1 MAGYGSNSS
10 DFHTPNDPVH
20 GKQIAHKDTNEP
32 VLTLTKRP
40 YGNEYDSKVHPEF
53 EENHLRHLK
62 DKLMPHEI
70 NDLLNG
76 KGHGKAWS
84 RDTKMRIASELYNKA
99 YAAYNSHQEPKTT
112 YKHSGKDENGMHHYN
127 IYNPDGD
134 HVGVFHSN
142 HGPNQLSSDSS
153 VPISSVQNV
162 PTKHSNEIHDLA
174 KSKYIKPYY
183 TGSDRTQLKHVLL
196 LHKKLDELSGEEPNF
211 VGADKHGAA
220 HKSFNTKLPPREAV
234 SAYVNNLKKKSLD
247 PDAFQELHNSGNA
260 ASYMDT
266 KNKVIHHIVHSDG
279 KLHHTHVDL
288 GKSTA
293 KNDELIESLKAGK
306 HLVIFG

>member
-76 KGHGKAWS
+76 KGHGGKPWA

-99 YAAYNSHQEPKTT
+99 YAAYNSHQEPRTT
-112 YKHSGKDENGMHHYN
+112 YKHSGCTLESY
-127 IYNPDGD
+127 
-134 HVGVFHSN
+134 S
-142 HGPNQLSSDSS
+142 L
-153 VPISSVQNV
+153 
-162 PTKHSNEIHDLA
+162 
-174 KSKYIKPYY
+174 PYGLLVRVN
-183 TGSDRTQLKHVLL
+183 TGS
-196 LHKKLDELSGEEPNF
+196 F
-211 VGADKHGAA
+211 VSLCAICLPCTG
-220 HKSFNTKLPPREAV
+220 SFGV
-234 SAYVNNLKKKSLD
+234 
-247 PDAFQELHNSGNA
+247 
-260 ASYMDT
+260 
-266 KNKVIHHIVHSDG
+266 
-279 KLHHTHVDL
+279 
-288 GKSTA
+288 
-293 KNDELIESLKAGK
+293 
-306 HLVIFG
+306 